1 MEDQQSDTDDLT
13 EESAED
19 ANADTGPEDEKAD
32 TAHASAETATS
43 QTCFGKWLVTA
54 VCVASAL
61 FVGCA
66 SFAGTAVHSYL
77 ADRTEVATRVEVARS
92 AAGAITA
99 LWTYAP
105 DTIDTLADRAAGF
118 LSGDF
123 DAQYRKFVEAVAAPN
138 KQAQVTN
145 NTDVVGVGVESLN
158 GDEAIAIVFT
168 NTTATSPLT
177 QNVPSLK
184 FVSYRLAMRHE
195 GSRWLVTDMSTI
207 SFMDLTPKL

>member
-13 EESAED
+13 VESPEGEEAD
-19 ANADTGPEDEKAD
+19 DTGG
-32 TAHASAETATS
+32 TQSATS
-43 QTCFGKWLVTA
+43 QPRFGKSLVAA
-54 VCVASAL
+54 VCAASII

-66 SFAGTAVHSYL
+66 GFAGTALHSYL
-77 ADRTEVATRVEVARS
+77 ADRAEFATRTEVARS

-105 DTIDTLADRAAGF
+105 DTIDTLADRASGF

-123 DAQYRKFVEAVAAPN
+123 DAQYRKFVDAVAAPN

-145 NTDVVGVGVESLN
+145 NTDVVGVGVESLS
-158 GDEAIAIVFT
+158 GDEAVAIVFT

-177 QNVPSLK
+177 QNIPSLK
-184 FVSYRLAMRHE
+184 FVSYRLAMRHQ
-195 GSRWLVTDMSTI
+195 GSRWLVTNMSTI